1 MDSGI
6 NRGYDT
12 SVLRSKEAVLTRCRI
27 AATTCVEQH
36 FEPLSEASMHYT
48 NIAASHFS
56 VTTVADRVAVREQL
70 ERVLANP
77 LFRNS
82 KRYPAL
88 LSYVVEET
96 LHGRAENL
104 KERSLGIDVF
114 KRDPSYDTNADTVV
128 RVTAG
133 EIRKRLAQYYYEP
146 GHNVEI
152 RIELPS
158 GSYVPEFRIPETA
171 RFSSPELVQST
182 TPAPERSET
191 LVAFPPAPATVT
203 PSAPPERSVKAGLY
217 WRWVFWGGAVAV
229 LIGVL
234 TSVAVRR
241 NRSGQQV
248 MEQFWGPTL
257 NSPGAALLCLGDRAS
272 WDNERASLGTA
283 DANSKNLTVGDYIQ
297 NEDHVVMTDVLALNR
312 VASMLQSFGKGYRI
326 KNASTTTLAD
336 LRDGPVVLIGGINNE
351 WTVRLTAPLRFSFA
365 LDADGGR
372 IVDRQ
377 NSSPGRWSVPLSTP
391 YLRLSKDYGIIAR
404 LTDPTTDQPVIIAA
418 GLAAQGTVAAGEM
431 LSNQE
436 YLRGILQQAPK
447 NWRNMNM
454 EAVIATEVIEG
465 KSGPPHVVAAYFW

>member
-1 MDSGI
+1 
-6 NRGYDT
+6 
-12 SVLRSKEAVLTRCRI
+12 
-27 AATTCVEQH
+27 
-36 FEPLSEASMHYT
+36 MHHT
-48 NIAASHFS
+48 NIPASHWS
-56 VTTVADRVAVREQL
+56 MTTVADRVAVCEQL
-70 ERVLANP
+70 ERVLASP
-77 LFRNS
+77 LFSNS

-88 LSYVVEET
+88 LRYVVEET

-114 KRDPSYDTNADTVV
+114 KRDPCYDTNADTVV

-133 EIRKRLAQYYYEP
+133 EIRKRLAQYYYDP
-146 GHNVEI
+146 GHEIEI

-171 RFSSPELVQST
+171 RFTSPELVQST
-182 TPAPERSET
+182 APAPERSET
-191 LVAFPPAPATVT
+191 LVVFPLAPATVT
-203 PSAPPERSVKAGLY
+203 PSAAPEQNLKAGLY

-229 LIGVL
+229 LIGAL
-234 TSVAVRR
+234 TSVAVHR

-248 MEQFWGPTL
+248 MEQFWGPIL

-272 WDNERASLGTA
+272 WDNERASVGT
-283 DANSKNLTVGDYIQ
+283 ANSKNLTVGEYIQ

-312 VASMLQSFGKGYRI
+312 MAATLQSLGKGYRI

-336 LRDGPVVLIGGINNE
+336 LREGPVVLIGGINNG
-351 WTVRLTAPLRFSFA
+351 WTVRLTAALRFSFA

-377 NSSPGRWSVPLSTP
+377 NPSPGKWSVPLSTP
-391 YLRLSKDYGIIAR
+391 YRRLNEDYGIIAR
-404 LTDPTTDQPVIIAA
+404 LKDPTTDQPVIIAA

-436 YLRGILQQAPK
+436 YLRGIVQQAPK
-447 NWRNMNM
+447 NWQNMNM

-465 KSGPPHVVAAYFW
+465 KSGPPRVVAAYFW